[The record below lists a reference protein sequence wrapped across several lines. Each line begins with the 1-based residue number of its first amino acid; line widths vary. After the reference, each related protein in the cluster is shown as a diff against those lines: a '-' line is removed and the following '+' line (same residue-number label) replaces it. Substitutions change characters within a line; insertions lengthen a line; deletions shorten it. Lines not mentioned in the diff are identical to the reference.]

1 MLFYYLFIVEVI
13 CDNEFKWYHI
23 NINSYSSLLTELPQI
38 FTDYCKSN
46 TKSLDVYTLSSRLL
60 DVLYY
65 ITLRPIIL
73 AQRSNDLEQLPK
85 YIIKAV
91 ILKYNRLLYTFNQWI
106 SRSVLLQP
114 QASSSPASTVI
125 NNNLK
130 GNTNTR
136 GGIISSSKARMN
148 EDIRLRKMSTN
159 ISNQSPCQNTLN
171 PSSLTYHSRA
181 SRSYILPPKIL
192 LENINK
198 LLPFV
203 ELLILRNRNPLPR
216 DAITDLEISVITV
229 FISYYF
235 YFCFVFLLLL
245 FYIFV

>member
-1 MLFYYLFIVEVI
+1 MQIVQLVYIIIIILFIEVI

-38 FTDYCKSN
+38 FTDYYKSN
-46 TKSLDVYTLSSRLL
+46 TKSIDVYTLSSRLL
-60 DVLYY
+60 EVLYY
-65 ITLRPIIL
+65 ITLRPVIL
-73 AQRSNDLEQLPK
+73 AQRSNELEQLPK

-114 QASSSPASTVI
+114 QTSSAT
-125 NNNLK
+125 
-130 GNTNTR
+130 
-136 GGIISSSKARMN
+136 SSLTKTFNAT
-148 EDIRLRKMSTN
+148 EDVRLRKMSINITN
-159 ISNQSPCQNTLN
+159 KSPRQNTPN
-171 PSSLTYHSRA
+171 IGTLTFHSKV

-216 DAITDLEISVITV
+216 DAITELEISVITV
-229 FISYYF
+229 
-235 YFCFVFLLLL
+235 
-245 FYIFV
+245 